1 MSLRSC
7 TEALKKAL
15 CDCCLWGLV
24 KSCTGSIAMPLA
36 IAAPAFMAAVAVASD
51 MAVFSMK
58 RSELQAAADS
68 AAIAAANELA
78 LGKKNQSVLDA
89 SAENF
94 VAAAIDDS
102 SITVQVREDWTPFFA
117 HFIGV
122 DVTPV
127 IMTATAALAGES
139 NLCIIALSSSMKG
152 ALHLDN
158 TAAIMATGCTVYS
171 DSLNPK
177 GIEVKNN
184 GVIDSPLVCSA
195 GGIDL
200 KKKSS
205 VPGAQTDCPTIPDP
219 LAGRTEPTVAGCD
232 HNNLVIKSG
241 TVTMSPGTYCGGLKL
256 KSNVEASFEP
266 GVYII
271 SNGELEISGS
281 AKATGTDL
289 AFFLTGKNASIN
301 FSEKAEISFS
311 GAENGSLAGL
321 LFFESAKSPSET
333 KHVIRADGVKELTGT
348 IYLPKGDLLIDP
360 TASVGEK
367 SAYTALVVN
376 SLDVQK
382 GPKLVLNT
390 DYADTKVP
398 VPVGIQTVSQVI
410 LTK

>member
-1 MSLRSC
+1 M
-7 TEALKKAL
+7 
-15 CDCCLWGLV
+15 WGLV

-94 VAAAIDDS
+94 VSAAIQDSSRVVGIKTLLNDDDS

-232 HNNLVIKSG
+232 YNNVVIKSG

-301 FSEKAEISFS
+301 FSGKADISFS

-321 LFFESAKSPSET
+321 LFFESAKSPSEA
-333 KHVIRADGVKELTGT
+333 KHIIRADGVKELTGT

-367 SAYTALVVN
+367 SAYTAIVVN

-390 DYADTKVP
+390 DYADTQVP
-398 VPVGIQTVSQVI
+398 VPVGIQTVSQVV